1 MPFGTCKGFYEL
13 PNIQACNSFTSYTI
27 YTLLFVIIYY
37 QKGYSIIEPYL
48 YKCNVY
54 SIQTAQREQQS

>member
-1 MPFGTCKGFYEL
+1 M

-27 YTLLFVIIYY
+27 YTLLLVIIYY